1 LSLKSQLHKRFG
13 ATVSETDHHDLWQ
26 RSTLT
31 AALVGRDLG
40 PLERASDDLERFVMS
55 QFPETVYFRRG
66 VTTAKEVL
74 GE

>member
-1 LSLKSQLHKRFG
+1 LKSQLQKRFG
-13 ATVSETDHHDLWQ
+13 ATVAETDHHDLWQ

-40 PLERASDDLERFVMS
+40 PLERAMDDLERYVMS
-55 QFPETVYFRRG
+55 QFPETVRFQRG
-66 VTTAKEVL
+66 VISAYDLL